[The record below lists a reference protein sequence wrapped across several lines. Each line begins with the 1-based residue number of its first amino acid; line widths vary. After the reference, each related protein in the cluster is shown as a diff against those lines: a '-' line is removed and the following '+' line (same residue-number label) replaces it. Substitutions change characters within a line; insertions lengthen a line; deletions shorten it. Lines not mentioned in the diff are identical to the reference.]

1 MTKILYAHLHI
12 RFIINYL
19 KIQMGISSFKIGRP
33 FMTTNDMIKANF
45 FNSI

>member
-19 KIQMGISSFKIGRP
+19 KIQMGTSFKIGRP
-33 FMTTNDMIKANF
+33 FMTTNDMIKANL